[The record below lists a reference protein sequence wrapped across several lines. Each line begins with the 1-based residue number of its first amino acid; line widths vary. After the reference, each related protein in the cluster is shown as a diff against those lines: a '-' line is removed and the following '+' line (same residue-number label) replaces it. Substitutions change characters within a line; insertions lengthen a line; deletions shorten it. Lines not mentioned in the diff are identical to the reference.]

1 MPELFEGLD
10 EGPSITVLIVHRRP
24 DPHQGQDLQDHRCG
38 PSDASSESRLE
49 GSLDVKVVFEGYPR
63 SRYQDA
69 VRQGD
74 RGEEVEGVDGQTD
87 GREVCIQ
94 VGWQAWRADDGA
106 GQDVGLSRWNINQLS
121 ENDHGGAIDATYE
134 NGIVDERSDGKMLP
148 HAIDDRD
155 GNGRKG
161 KVPPRA
167 DEQNRPKSRG

>member
-38 PSDASSESRLE
+38 PSDAASESRLE

-106 GQDVGLSRWNINQLS
+106 GQNVGLSRWDLNELLY
-121 ENDHGGAIDATYE
+121 DHDGAIMRLTKTGSWMNAAT
-134 NGIVDERSDGKMLP
+134 
-148 HAIDDRD
+148 
-155 GNGRKG
+155 GRCFLM
-161 KVPPRA
+161 P
-167 DEQNRPKSRG
+167 